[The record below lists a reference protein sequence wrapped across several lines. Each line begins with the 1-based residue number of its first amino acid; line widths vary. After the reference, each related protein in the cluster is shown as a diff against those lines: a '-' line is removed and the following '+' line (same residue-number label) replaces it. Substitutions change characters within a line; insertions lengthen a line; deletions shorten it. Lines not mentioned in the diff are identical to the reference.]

1 MTIIYFQLQHLN
13 RNVQI
18 HDLKVQIYEF
28 ENRLINEN

>member
-1 MTIIYFQLQHLN
+1 MTIVYFQLQHLN

-18 HDLKVQIYEF
+18 RDLKVQIYEF